1 MFCTALTQ
9 KDAYNVMF
17 REYPDV
23 VNVAQ
28 MSRMLGISEKSAYR
42 LLRENRIEHFRVG
55 RIYKIPKLHI
65 LNYLN
70 IVERT

>member
-1 MFCTALTQ
+1 
-9 KDAYNVMF
+9 MF